1 MVLPASPLWPEGRDP
16 QGLCCLGGVTG
27 TEAMWLRC
35 LALALTLLMVSGIE
49 NNTKDVCVGNP
60 GIPGTPGSHGLPG
73 RDGRDGVKG
82 DPGPPGPMGPPGGM
96 PGHPG
101 PNGMTGAPGVAG
113 ERGEKGEPG
122 ERGPPGLPASLDEEL
137 QTTLHDLRHQILQTM
152 GVLSLHE
159 SLLVVGRKVFSSNG
173 QSINFNDIQELCA
186 GAGGQ
191 IAAPMSPEE
200 NEAIASIVKKYNTY
214 AYLGL
219 VESPDSGDFQYMDG
233 APVNYTNWYPGEPRG
248 RGKEQCVE
256 MYTDGQWNNKNCL
269 QYRLAICEF

>member
-1 MVLPASPLWPEGRDP
+1 VIPRLSQARERRQVEGTLPPNQKNPQERADRATEGQGRKVEGEARQVQGGQGCRQCGDTLQGPSSGRAELKAGCQACRCHRACLAASGDLGWLAPY
-16 QGLCCLGGVTG
+16 LGGG
-27 TEAMWLRC
+27 DL
-35 LALALTLLMVSGIE
+35 LT
-49 NNTKDVCVGNP
+49 
-60 GIPGTPGSHGLPG
+60 
-73 RDGRDGVKG
+73 
-82 DPGPPGPMGPPGGM
+82 
-96 PGHPG
+96 
-101 PNGMTGAPGVAG
+101 
-113 ERGEKGEPG
+113 
-122 ERGPPGLPASLDEEL
+122 GLPASLDEEL

-200 NEAIASIVKKYNTY
+200 NEAVASIVKKYNTY